1 MIKKTDNVTIV
12 IFDYFFYDSIIVKVF
27 TLRIKVDEKVDEMRK
42 VCENKVKEQ
51 KRFRLHT
58 QMCDHDVALIE

>member
-1 MIKKTDNVTIV
+1 MIKETENVTIV

-51 KRFRLHT
+51 KRFLLHT
-58 QMCDHDVALIE
+58 QML